1 MKSRI
6 TVLFIALNLIAVFIL
21 IRAASLQIWP
31 SEKIKNLQRRQFQTL
46 IELHG
51 RRGDI
56 TDRKGHEMAVSAPA
70 YSLFADPKMIM
81 NRKKVAVILQKELGL
96 TKKQVLEKFKNK
108 SRFVWIARKLDRPK
122 HDQIEALKIKGL
134 GFIEESVR
142 IYPNEKLLA
151 QSLGIVGS
159 EAKGLEGIELMYN
172 DILSGQSKT
181 VSMKRDAR
189 GRPLIVNGQIF
200 NEAPDGSDLQLTID
214 RELQFILEQELTG
227 VVSEQRA
234 DSAVGVV
241 LDANTSEVL
250 ALAGVPGGVEAG
262 MRRNR
267 AVSDSFEPGS
277 VMKPILIAGVL
288 QKKLMTPETRIDCEG
303 GKFKI
308 GDKVIHEADEKHD
321 FKMMTIS
328 EILAFSSNVGAAKI
342 GLKFGDENSRQ
353 NLMQFGFGEKT
364 NIDLPGE
371 AKGILQPIP
380 WRPHLLA
387 NISFGHGV
395 GVTPIQIANAYA
407 AIANGGWLKRPFL
420 VKKIHDNETGESVET
435 QVKTFRR
442 VLTQDVADQMKMM
455 LVGTTSKEGT
465 GFNARVPGFLVA
477 GKTGTAQK
485 VNPNGRGY
493 LKNSYISSFAGFLP
507 ANDPKFV
514 IYISVDNPRK
524 DFYGSQVAA
533 PVFSKVARFAVRQFG
548 LAPVYASETTFI
560 SEKKLSPAVGIAR
573 AIKAASLLPHVH
585 LESEV
590 KAPLNLVP
598 DFKGLTLKEV
608 MTRMNNGDIDF
619 RTSGNGLVAATV
631 PAAGSEWPNEKDKKL
646 EIKFAPDS
654 SHGEE

>member
-6 TVLFIALNLIAVFIL
+6 TFLFIALNFIAVFIL
-21 IRAASLQIWP
+21 LRAASLQIWP
-31 SEKIKNLQRRQFQTL
+31 SERIKNLQKRQFETL

-56 TDRKGHEMAVSAPA
+56 TDRKGHELAVSAPA
-70 YSLFADPKMIM
+70 YSLFADPKIIT
-81 NRKKVAVILQKELGL
+81 NRKKVAMILQKELGM
-96 TKKQVLEKFKNK
+96 TRKQVLEKLKNK
-108 SRFVWIARKLDRPK
+108 SRFVWLARKLERPK

-142 IYPNEKLLA
+142 IYPNEKLLS

-159 EAKGLEGIELMYN
+159 EAKGLEGVELMYN
-172 DILSGQSKT
+172 DILSGQNKT

-214 RELQFILEQELTG
+214 RELQFILEQELAS
-227 VVSEQRA
+227 VVGEQRA

-250 ALAGVPGGVEAG
+250 ALAGTPAG
-262 MRRNR
+262 SDLSQRRNR

-277 VMKPILIAGVL
+277 VMKPILVAGVL

-308 GDKVIHEADEKHD
+308 GDKVIHEADEHHD
-321 FKMMTIS
+321 FRMLSIS
-328 EILAFSSNVGAAKI
+328 EILAYSSNVGAAKI
-342 GLKFGDENSRQ
+342 GLRYGDENSRQ

-371 AKGILQPIP
+371 AKGILQTLP

-387 NISFGHGV
+387 NISFGHGIN
-395 GVTPIQIANAYA
+395 VTPIQIANAYA
-407 AIANGGWLKRPFL
+407 AIANGGWLRRPFL
-420 VKKIHDNETGESVET
+420 VKRIHDNETGESVET
-435 QVKTFRR
+435 QVKTLRR

-455 LVGTTSKEGT
+455 LVGTTSKDGT

-514 IYISVDNPRK
+514 IFISVDNPK
-524 DFYGSQVAA
+524 KNFYGSQVAA
-533 PVFSKVARFAVRQFG
+533 PVFSKIARYAVRQFG

-560 SEKKLSPAVGIAR
+560 SEKKLTPAVGIAR
-573 AIKAASLLPHVH
+573 AIKAASVLPHVQID
-585 LESEV
+585 SDV
-590 KAPLNLVP
+590 AVRANLVP
-598 DFKGLTLKEV
+598 DFRGLTLREV
-608 MTRMNNGDIDF
+608 MARMNHSDIDF
-619 RTSGNGLVAATV
+619 KLNGNGFVANTI

-646 EIKFAPDS
+646 EIRFAPDQT
-654 SHGEE
+654 HGEE

>member
-6 TVLFIALNLIAVFIL
+6 TVLFIGLNFIAVFIL

-70 YSLFADPKMIM
+70 YSLFADPKMIV
-81 NRKKVAVILQKELGL
+81 NRKQVAVTLQKELGL
-96 TKKQVLEKFKNK
+96 TKKQVLEKLKNK
-108 SRFVWIARKLDRPK
+108 SRFIWLARKLDRPK
-122 HDQIEALKIKGL
+122 HDQIEALRIKGL

-142 IYPNEKLLA
+142 IYPNERLLS

-172 DILSGQSKT
+172 DVLSGQSKI

-189 GRPLIVNGQIF
+189 GRPLIVNGQLF

-214 RELQFILEQELTG
+214 RELQFILEQELTS
-227 VVSEQRA
+227 VVGEQKA

-250 ALAGVPGGVEAG
+250 ALAGVPGGGEAG
-262 MRRNR
+262 LRRNR

-321 FKMMTIS
+321 FKMMTVS

-353 NLMQFGFGEKT
+353 NLLQFGFGEKT

-371 AKGILQPIP
+371 AKGILQALP

-435 QVKTFRR
+435 QVKTLRR
-442 VLTQDVADQMKMM
+442 VLTQDIADQMKMM
-455 LVGTTSKEGT
+455 LVGTTSKDGT

-573 AIKAASLLPHVH
+573 AIKAASLLPRVHV
-585 LESEV
+585 ESEV
-590 KAPLNLVP
+590 KVPLNLVP

-608 MTRMNNGDIDF
+608 MARMNNGDIDF
-619 RTSGNGLVAATV
+619 KTNGNGFVAYTV
-631 PAAGSEWPNEKDKKL
+631 PAAGAEWPNEKEKKL